1 MSTRTMTVTRA
12 LLRRW
17 VMPAALVSMTV
28 GAGAGVFA
36 PQAGLASTR
45 GVLTLPATGPI
56 LSGYHKNKC
65 IDDLGDSAKNKTPI
79 VMWDCNST
87 PEQNFTL
94 ETDGTIQINGKCVDI
109 VRDEKRNKSPVEL
122 YTCKP
127 SGSNANQLWEAVG
140 NTLVNPVSHKCLDD
154 PRFNTTNGTQLVI
167 YTCNGGRNQDWMLPS
182 GSSS

>member
-1 MSTRTMTVTRA
+1 MSTRTMTVARA

-28 GAGAGVFA
+28 GAGAVVLA

-56 LSGYHKNKC
+56 VSGYHMNKC
-65 IDDLGDSAKNKTPI
+65 IDDLGDSARNKTPI

-109 VRDEKRNKSPVEL
+109 FRDQKKNRAPVDL

-127 SGSNANQLWEAVG
+127 SGHNANQLWEAVG

-167 YTCNGGRNQDWMLPS
+167 YTCNGGRNQDWMLPT